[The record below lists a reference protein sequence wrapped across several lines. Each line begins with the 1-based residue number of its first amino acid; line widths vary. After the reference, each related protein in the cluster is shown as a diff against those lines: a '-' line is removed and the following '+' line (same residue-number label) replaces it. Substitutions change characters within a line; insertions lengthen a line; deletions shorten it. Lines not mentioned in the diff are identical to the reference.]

1 MKILLTTTLSLALVA
16 GALGQKEGKPER
28 CQGSSIYEGDDIGKR
43 EALCNGRYVRVV
55 CVRAF
60 LSVACLFLPV
70 ASEALSDIT

>member
-43 EALCNGRYVRVV
+43 EALCNGRYV
-55 CVRAF
+55 CARAF